1 MKRLFLP
8 LLCGLSVIACVD
20 RDYDLGN
27 IATDD
32 IAIGNDDSR
41 FEIPLATVRV
51 ATSDLSDGSADIGSL
66 LDKADT
72 WLPSQLPDGASYVD
86 LTRLGESAYTDRL
99 FDSLLAEMRSGTTKL
114 DAVTDLIYAD
124 YRTEFAPLLG
134 ISGADETLFKTTFRL
149 AIAESRQ
156 EVLAEMKTQFH
167 DFLATEFR
175 LKPLYYDLGR
185 IDISDDVVDMLA
197 DNLDP
202 AEAADPKNRLY
213 LAGTI
218 DNRLPLSATL
228 APNFRSG
235 GGTLLLDFDVE
246 IAAASDDNAIE
257 QSERT
262 RIYADELRAFI
273 DGSQLVLPMQLL
285 RYYPHTGFAPAADAT
300 QLSIRLYFVKY
311 GALKL
316 DI

>member
-51 ATSDLSDGSADIGSL
+51 ATSDLHDGSSDIGFL

-72 WLPSQLPDGASYVD
+72 WLPSQLPDGAPCVD

-99 FDSLLAEMRSGTTKL
+99 FDALLAEMRSGTTKL

-134 ISGADETLFKTTFRL
+134 ISGSDETLFKTTFRL

-156 EVLAEMKTQFH
+156 EVLAETKTQFRS
-167 DFLATEFR
+167 FLATEFR
-175 LKPLYYDLGR
+175 LEPLNYDLGR
-185 IDISDDVVDMLA
+185 IDISDEIVDMLA

-218 DNRLPLSATL
+218 DNRLPLSANL
-228 APNFRSG
+228 APSFRSG
-235 GGTLLLDFDVE
+235 GVLLLDFDVD
-246 IAAASDDNAIE
+246 IAATSDDNAIE

-285 RYYPHTGFAPAADAT
+285 RYYPHTGFSPAADAT

-311 GALKL
+311 GTLKL